1 MGIIFDIL
9 LALIILINVY
19 FCYKKGLVKLAVGLI
34 AVVAAVIISLVI
46 YKPVSNIVIKNT
58 EIDENIKKAIIEN
71 FMVKEEEEAAKDD
84 EGLMKYMEKYV
95 DDAVN
100 KTKTQIVIEAS
111 NIISE
116 KVINI
121 GVIIAIFIIVRVLLI
136 LLVFVADI
144 ITELPIIKQF
154 NDVGGLLYG
163 IVKSLLIVYVLLAVV
178 FFIVY
183 TTGNTTIS
191 DTISNSFLTK
201 FFYNNNIL
209 LNILF

>member
-121 GVIIAIFIIVRVLLI
+121 GVILAIFVIVRVLLI

>member
-1 MGIIFDIL
+1 
-9 LALIILINVY
+9 
-19 FCYKKGLVKLAVGLI
+19 
-34 AVVAAVIISLVI
+34 
-46 YKPVSNIVIKNT
+46 
-58 EIDENIKKAIIEN
+58 
-71 FMVKEEEEAAKDD
+71 MVKEEEEAAKDD

-121 GVIIAIFIIVRVLLI
+121 GVILAIFVIVRVLLI